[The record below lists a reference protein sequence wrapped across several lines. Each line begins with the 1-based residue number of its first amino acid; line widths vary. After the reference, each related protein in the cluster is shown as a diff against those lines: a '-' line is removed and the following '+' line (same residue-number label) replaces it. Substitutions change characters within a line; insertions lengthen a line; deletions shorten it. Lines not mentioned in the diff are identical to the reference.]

1 MIVNVTNMPIG
12 LGLMITGTSN
22 QASTL
27 GFLPAD
33 LTALGLPGCD
43 LRVSLDLTAGIITF
57 GTTGSWSLAIPN
69 QTNLLGSQFYQQA
82 FVFDPPLNSFGGA
95 MSDAAEWQIGN

>member
-1 MIVNVTNMPIG
+1 VQGIKLCP
-12 LGLMITGTSN
+12 LYYSGT
-22 QASTL
+22 
-27 GFLPAD
+27 
-33 LTALGLPGCD
+33 
-43 LRVSLDLTAGIITF
+43 
-57 GTTGSWSLAIPN
+57 WAIPN